1 MMRRR
6 VAAAVAAALLLAG
19 CSPADGGGPAAPGD
33 EPTAALTIASA
44 ASLAEAMA
52 TIAEAFE
59 RTRPGIDVR
68 PIVSDGSAT
77 LATQIRAGAPYDVFV
92 SADEP
97 SMAGVAELVGEPVPL
112 ATNRLVIV
120 VPSGNPGGVRGLA
133 DLADVSTVL
142 CAPEVPCGA
151 ASARLLAL
159 HGLDVR
165 PVSLE
170 QSVRGV
176 LAKVEADA
184 VDAGLVYSTDAAAS
198 ASVETIAVAGAEQVV
213 NRAMAAVVLDSPEPQ
228 LAAELVRFI
237 AGDEGRAVLDGLGF
251 GAP

>member
-6 VAAAVAAALLLAG
+6 LAAATAATLLLAG
-19 CSPADGGGPAAPGD
+19 CGASGGDSDEGD
-33 EPTAALTIASA
+33 ERASLTIASA
-44 ASLAEAMA
+44 ASLADAMG

-59 RTRPGIDVR
+59 RDHDGVDVQ
-68 PIVSDGSAT
+68 PVVSDGSST

-97 SMAGVAELVGEPVPL
+97 TMAGVAELVGEPLPL

-120 VPSGNPGGVRGLA
+120 VPLGNPGGVRELR
-133 DLADVSTVL
+133 DLAGVSTVL

-151 ASARLLAL
+151 ASGRLLASSGVEL
-159 HGLDVR
+159 R

-176 LAKVEADA
+176 LTKVEANA

-198 ASVETIAVAGAEQVV
+198 EAVETIDAAGADRVV
-213 NRAMAAVVLDSPEPQ
+213 NRAVVAEVLGSPEPE
-228 LAAELVRFI
+228 LAAELARFI
-237 AGDEGRAVLDGLGF
+237 AGDEGRAVLAELGF
-251 GAP
+251 GPP